1 MKKIIALF
9 ALMCLSHI
17 IVLGQ
22 KKYEMVVE
30 KTDGTEVVIKTED
43 IIRTYFRERTEEGNG
58 DDGNNDFTLDSRLF
72 GIWYEQ
78 DGQYIHGFCF
88 EADGTGWK
96 GEWRIGSQEEH
107 KTRTWRVQGNRLLI
121 YRNGNLSDD
130 FIYSISADGMKLSLT
145 ETQDGRPRGDY
156 VKQ

>member
-30 KTDGTEVVIKTED
+30 KTDGTEIVIKTED
-43 IIRTYFRERTEEGNG
+43 IVRTYFRVCTEDDNGN
-58 DDGNNDFTLDSRLF
+58 DDSTLDSRLV

-107 KTRTWRVQGNRLLI
+107 KARTWEVQGNRLLI
-121 YRNGNLSDD
+121 YRNGDLSDD
-130 FIYSISADGMKLSLT
+130 FIYSISADGMILSLT

-156 VKQ
+156 IKQ